1 MFTDKD
7 NALATL
13 LFQFSAAL
21 QKLYESVKREL
32 ASFNGILSTKK

>member
-7 NALATL
+7 NALVTL
-13 LFQFSAAL
+13 PCQFKAAL
-21 QKLYESVKREL
+21 HRLYESVKRAL